1 MTTSG
6 EARLRRATRAAA
18 RPATVLTIAGCGSSG
33 SSGSSG
39 TVAASQPA
47 ARTATGAPAS
57 GAPAAGA
64 SGSGSG
70 GSSTSCSH
78 GLQPGAAGVVDIEC
92 DGPATVNIT
101 AGSVSESITGGTC
114 RQAGTTW
121 TVTAG
126 VITQYGAY
134 QGPPVDVVTV
144 AATVGKDASVQ
155 AELGGKMLLVDSAS
169 FALSAGGK
177 SAHVA
182 GTSNR
187 NADIAN
193 THVVVN
199 ADAADA
205 IRRIAAGQA
214 AGKSIITI

>member
-1 MTTSG
+1 MFRTTTAVSS
-6 EARLRRATRAAA
+6 ATLLAAVA
-18 RPATVLTIAGCGSSG
+18 ATIAGCGPSG
-33 SSGSSG
+33 SGG
-39 TVAASQPA
+39 AVAASQPGT
-47 ARTATGAPAS
+47 RTATGAPAS
-57 GAPAAGA
+57 SSD

-70 GSSTSCSH
+70 SSSTSCSH
-78 GLQPGAAGVVDIEC
+78 GLQPGANGVVDVDC
-92 DGPATVNIT
+92 GGPATIRIT
-101 AGSVSESITGGTC
+101 AGSVSDSITGGTC

-126 VITQYGAY
+126 VITQYGVY
-134 QGPPVDVVTV
+134 NGPPVNVVSV

-169 FALSAGGK
+169 FALAADGK

-193 THVVVN
+193 TPVSVDV
-199 ADAADA
+199 
-205 IRRIAAGQA
+205 
-214 AGKSIITI
+214 TC

>member
-1 MTTSG
+1 MYGTKAALSG
-6 EARLRRATRAAA
+6 S
-18 RPATVLTIAGCGSSG
+18 PVLVAVALAIAGCGSSG
-33 SSGSSG
+33 GSA
-39 TVAASQPA
+39 TVTASQPGTA
-47 ARTATGAPAS
+47 VATGASARTASGGAS
-57 GAPAAGA
+57 GGA

-78 GLQPGAAGVVDIEC
+78 GLQPGTNGVVDIEC
-92 DGPATVNIT
+92 NGPATIHIT
-101 AGSVSESITGGTC
+101 AGSVAESIAGGTC

-126 VITQYGAY
+126 VITQYGVY
-134 QGPPVDVVTV
+134 TGPPVDVVAV

-169 FALSAGGK
+169 FTLSAGGK

-193 THVVVN
+193 APVTVDV
-199 ADAADA
+199 
-205 IRRIAAGQA
+205 
-214 AGKSIITI
+214 TC

>member
-1 MTTSG
+1 MSRTEAAISG
-6 EARLRRATRAAA
+6 ATLLLAAG
-18 RPATVLTIAGCGSSG
+18 VLAIAGCGSSG
-33 SSGSSG
+33 SSGAA
-39 TVAASQPA
+39 AASPPGTSA
-47 ARTATGAPAS
+47 AS
-57 GAPAAGA
+57 GAPASSARGSGNGA
-64 SGSGSG
+64 GSG
-70 GSSTSCSH
+70 GASASCSH
-78 GLQPGAAGVVDIEC
+78 GVQPGAAGVVDIEC
-92 DGPATVNIT
+92 GGPATVQIT

-114 RQAGTTW
+114 RQAGGTW

-126 VITQYGAY
+126 VITQYGVY
-134 QGPPVDVVTV
+134 TGPPVDVVTV

-193 THVVVN
+193 APVTVN
-199 ADAADA
+199 V
-205 IRRIAAGQA
+205 
-214 AGKSIITI
+214 TC

>member
-1 MTTSG
+1 MSRTKAALSSAALLLT
-6 EARLRRATRAAA
+6 AVAAT
-18 RPATVLTIAGCGSSG
+18 LAGCGSA
-33 SSGSSG
+33 GSSG
-39 TVAASQPA
+39 TSAASQPGTVA
-47 ARTATGAPAS
+47 AAGAPASSAPAS
-57 GAPAAGA
+57 GAAGGA
-64 SGSGSG
+64 GGSGSG
-70 GSSTSCSH
+70 GTSSSCSH
-78 GLQPGAAGVVDIEC
+78 GLQPGANGVVDIEC
-92 DGPATVNIT
+92 DGPATVHIT
-101 AGSVSESITGGTC
+101 AGSVSASITGGTC

-126 VITQYGAY
+126 VITQYGVY
-134 QGPPVDVVTV
+134 TGPPVDVVTV

-193 THVVVN
+193 TPVTVDV
-199 ADAADA
+199 
-205 IRRIAAGQA
+205 
-214 AGKSIITI
+214 TC

>member
-1 MTTSG
+1 MFRTASAVST
-6 EARLRRATRAAA
+6 ATLLAAVA
-18 RPATVLTIAGCGSSG
+18 ATIAGCGSSG
-33 SSGSSG
+33 TGG
-39 TVAASQPA
+39 TAAASQPA
-47 ARTATGAPAS
+47 HGAATGAPAS
-57 GAPAAGA
+57 NGSASSTA

-70 GSSTSCSH
+70 SSGTACSH
-78 GLQPGAAGVVDIEC
+78 GLRPGANGVVDVDC
-92 DGPATVNIT
+92 DGPATIRIT
-101 AGSVSESITGGTC
+101 AGSVSDSITGGTC

-126 VITQYGAY
+126 VITEYGVY
-134 QGPPVDVVTV
+134 TGPPVNVVTV

-193 THVVVN
+193 APVVV
-199 ADAADA
+199 DV
-205 IRRIAAGQA
+205 
-214 AGKSIITI
+214 SC